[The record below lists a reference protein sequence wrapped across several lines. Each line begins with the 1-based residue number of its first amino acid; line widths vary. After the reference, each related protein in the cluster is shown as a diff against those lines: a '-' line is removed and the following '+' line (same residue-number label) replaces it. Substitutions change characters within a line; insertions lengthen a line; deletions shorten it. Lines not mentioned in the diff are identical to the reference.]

1 MYIMKKIGILIIFT
15 VLLFTSCSDF
25 LQEDN
30 RSTVTT
36 DEFFETQGGYESLV
50 NASYSTLRELYSDMN
65 EDHDNQKN
73 FCSFQALSLL
83 GTDLFC
89 TGKLADQNDIIDGYF
104 LNPGK
109 CQRLWLP
116 HSFS

>member
-1 MYIMKKIGILIIFT
+1 MKKIGILLIIT
-15 VLLFTSCSDF
+15 VLLVSSCAEY

-36 DEFFETQGGYESLV
+36 DEYFATQGGYEALV

-65 EDHDNQKN
+65 EDDDNQKN

-89 TGKLADQNDIIDGYF
+89 TGKLADQNDILDGYF
-104 LNPGK
+104 LLTPDQIG
-109 CQRLWLP
+109 RTGD
-116 HSFS
+116 